1 MIYSAL
7 YYPASLARGELIVR
21 DNRYY
26 PCKYSESFPLWWAYL
41 RKHYPNE
48 SVTLFCDA
56 ASPIPLGPLLRETI
70 KEPWCETIDDGD
82 VDIIHNNGSTLPRVF
97 VEWVSEHSGKYF
109 WAMQRNL
116 VAGLIDAYHIDR
128 DFFWLDND
136 AFLNSDILSPIR
148 AVGADVAAP
157 QITHYQ
163 QTMDSVCTFI
173 SSNRLHQLDDLGVD
187 LPEYLTNMLNHGPT
201 ETRMH
206 SLQEGGLY
214 KTFCYGKTL
223 ALADKINLSHLSC
236 YDHFLE
242 WLKANPLDIKEYHEF
257 VEQLEKIDWAK
268 MQGVERVFHDMHW
281 MNDEKG
287 RQISSAAN

>member
-7 YYPASLARGELIVR
+7 YYPASLARGELIIR

-48 SVTLFCDA
+48 HVTLFCDTK
-56 ASPIPLGPLLRETI
+56 SPINIGSILNGNLVEAWEEEGMVYPG
-70 KEPWCETIDDGD
+70 DDG
-82 VDIIHNNGSTLPRVF
+82 SKTPRVH
-97 VEWVSEHSGKYF
+97 VRWLSEHTNKYF
-109 WAMQRNL
+109 WTMQRNI
-116 VAGLIDAYHIDR
+116 VAGLIDAYVSNQ
-128 DFFWLDND
+128 DFLWLDND
-136 AFLNSDILSPIR
+136 AFLNTDILSLIHS
-148 AVGADVAAP
+148 AGVDVAAP

-201 ETRMH
+201 DTRMH

-242 WLKANPLDIKEYHEF
+242 WLKANPLDLKEYHEF
-257 VEQLEKIDWAK
+257 VEQLEKVDWAK
-268 MQGVERVFHDMHW
+268 MPGVERVFHDMHW
-281 MNDEKG
+281 TNDERG
-287 RQISSAAN
+287 RQL